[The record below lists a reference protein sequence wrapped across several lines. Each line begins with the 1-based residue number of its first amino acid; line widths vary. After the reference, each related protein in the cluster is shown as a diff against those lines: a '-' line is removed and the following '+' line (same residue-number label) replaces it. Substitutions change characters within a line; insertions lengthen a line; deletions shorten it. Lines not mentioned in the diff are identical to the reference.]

1 MGELPTRQR
10 NAGNFQ
16 PGNKIHRSRARAKN
30 KELTDCMLEG
40 VRQAEEGI
48 HQSRV
53 RHRLEKEG
61 KAAEDI
67 NQILAD
73 LDGMTG
79 RDALISFWKRLAEMG
94 TDAAM
99 KVIAERLLP
108 KAKLP
113 ATYIS
118 AKMDDETATRI
129 GQQMV
134 KGELPPDVAQAM
146 ISAINGIKELEER
159 QLMIRMTGLQIEAIE
174 KGLMGAEDEENNG

>member
-1 MGELPTRQR
+1 MAELPNRQR
-10 NAGNFQ
+10 NAGTFQ

-40 VRQAEEGI
+40 VRQAEEGFY
-48 HQSRV
+48 QANV
-53 RHRLEKEG
+53 KHRLEKEG
-61 KAAEDI
+61 KAAAEI
-67 NQILAD
+67 NEILES
-73 LDGMTG
+73 LDDMSG
-79 RDALISFWKRLAEMG
+79 RDALIAFWKRLSQMG

-118 AKMDDETATRI
+118 ATMNDETAARI
-129 GQQMV
+129 GAQMV

-159 QLMIRMTGLQIEAIE
+159 QLMIRMTGLQLEAIE
-174 KGLMGAEDEENNG
+174 KGLLGAEDDEDK